1 MKKVF
6 YLCLICLMAISA
18 PAQQSEYVD
27 LGLPSGTLW
36 KNANEGGDN
45 AYYTYDQ
52 AMSRFGNKLPE
63 KHHFVELQNECTWIR
78 IDDYG
83 CEVIGPNGNSITL
96 PAAGARDCDGYE
108 GGIGSLGRYWSSTP
122 YDSAYA
128 WSLYFYSG
136 GFDVNSNG
144 YRCYGRS
151 VRLVLGNNDMTT
163 DYLEEEV
170 IYTVVEHMPEYSGG
184 NQAMIDYINDNL
196 RYPIDAQNKG
206 IQGRA
211 ICQFVINKDG
221 RVVDVQV
228 VRSTGNSSLDNEAI
242 RLISSMP
249 KWKPG
254 MQRGKPV
261 RVKYTVPVNF
271 RLH

>member
-1 MKKVF
+1 
-6 YLCLICLMAISA
+6 
-18 PAQQSEYVD
+18 
-27 LGLPSGTLW
+27 
-36 KNANEGGDN
+36 
-45 AYYTYDQ
+45 
-52 AMSRFGNKLPE
+52 
-63 KHHFVELQNECTWIR
+63 
-78 IDDYG
+78 
-83 CEVIGPNGNSITL
+83 
-96 PAAGARDCDGYE
+96 
-108 GGIGSLGRYWSSTP
+108 
-122 YDSAYA
+122 
-128 WSLYFYSG
+128 
-136 GFDVNSNG
+136 
-144 YRCYGRS
+144 
-151 VRLVLGNNDMTT
+151 
-163 DYLEEEV
+163 
-170 IYTVVEHMPEYSGG
+170 MPEYSGG